1 MGRWFGRGFAGA
13 ARRWLLALVV
23 CAVGGYG
30 RTALSCETAPDSS
43 RIAVAGGSLTEILY
57 FLGAESRIVGV
68 DTTSNYPPQ
77 ASEFPSVGYVRALSA
92 EGLLSL
98 NPTLV
103 LGEDDMG
110 PPEPL
115 TAVRRAGVRVARV
128 PETHSAAGVVAKVR
142 CVASVLGMDA
152 AALVEE
158 QLAPLVAQ
166 LAELPEEPAA
176 SAHKVAFLLAL
187 RDGAPVGAGRNTSA
201 DGLLAMIG
209 ARNVFADFEGWK
221 PVSVEAMAQ
230 AAPDYIV
237 ATQRGADMAGGTAP
251 LAAHPA
257 LRATPAGQAPER
269 LIVMD
274 GMELLGFGPRTL
286 HAALRLAERLR
297 AQD

>member
-1 MGRWFGRGFAGA
+1 MGRFGRGFAGA
-13 ARRWLLALVV
+13 ARRCLLALVI
-23 CAVGGYG
+23 CAVGGLG
-30 RTALSCETAPDSS
+30 RAALSCEAAPDSS

-57 FLGAESRIVGV
+57 FLGAEARIVGV

-110 PPEPL
+110 PPETL
-115 TAVRRAGVRVARV
+115 TAVRRAGVPAARV
-128 PETHSAAGVVAKVR
+128 PETHSAAGIVAKVR

-158 QLAPLVAQ
+158 QLAPLVAR
-166 LAELPEEPAA
+166 LANLHEQTSPA
-176 SAHKVAFLLAL
+176 STRKVAFLLAL

-201 DGLLAMIG
+201 DGLLAMVG
-209 ARNVFADFEGWK
+209 AHNVFADFEGWK

-237 ATQRGADMAGGTAP
+237 ATQRGADMAGGAAP

-257 LRATPAGQAPER
+257 LRTTPAGQAPER

-286 HAALRLAERLR
+286 QAALRLAERLR